1 MGFRRGVQAE
11 VLLSLALV
19 MVTGTALLAGF
30 FLELSHARI
39 EALHGLLGKG
49 LVAEA
54 EVQTQVQKFRLDPIE
69 GSLWWRIDS
78 EGCVTGLNAPPAAL
92 DATTRSFAEQSLA
105 VGEALVESGAPWAAI
120 RFAVPDLEAG
130 EVVTGRIDAPVSG
143 AVIAALVVIN
153 VLIF

>member
-1 MGFRRGVQAE
+1 MGFSRGVQAE

-54 EVQTQVQKFRLDPIE
+54 EAQTQVQKIRLDAAIE
-69 GSLWWRIDS
+69 GGLWWRIDG
-78 EGCVTGLNAPPAAL
+78 EGRVTGLNATPAAL
-92 DATTRSFAEQSLA
+92 DASTR
-105 VGEALVESGAPWAAI
+105 VG
-120 RFAVPDLEAG
+120 R
-130 EVVTGRIDAPVSG
+130 
-143 AVIAALVVIN
+143 
-153 VLIF
+153 

>member
-19 MVTGTALLAGF
+19 MITGTALLAGF

-54 EVQTQVQKFRLDPIE
+54 DAQTQVQKIRLDPIE
-69 GSLWWRIDS
+69 GGLWWRIDS
-78 EGCVTGLNAPPAAL
+78 EGRVTGLNAPPAAL
-92 DATTRSFAEQSLA
+92 GPFLVQLVELSFANLREIIS
-105 VGEALVESGAPWAAI
+105 
-120 RFAVPDLEAG
+120 F
-130 EVVTGRIDAPVSG
+130 VVHAE
-143 AVIAALVVIN
+143 
-153 VLIF
+153 